1 MNDWRVVY
9 WDGVKLCGVIVPSCD
24 AYNLVNYAQ
33 SMGVLPSNI
42 INMIRIPQ
50 GNQYG

>member
-9 WDGVKLCGVIVPSCD
+9 WNGAELCEVIVPSCG
-24 AYNLVNYAQ
+24 AYNVAHMAQ

-42 INMIRIPQ
+42 INMIRIPK
-50 GNQYG
+50 GN